1 MALHELSAAIEPEEW
16 YTPAHVFHALGLTFN
31 LDVAHPPRCDLPVD
45 RWLTP
50 GATSGST
57 RFAYYTKAQDGLQQ
71 SWFNGRVWMNPP
83 FGARNQIVPWL
94 RRFMEHRNGVAFVP
108 DRTSA
113 PWWQT
118 YAPQA
123 DALLFI
129 SPKVK
134 MLSPIGLEPVNSPG
148 QGTTLMACGAESV
161 AALKRAEKAGLGK
174 VWIRP
179 GDLA

>member
-16 YTPAHVFHALGLTFN
+16 YTPAHVFHALGLRFDC
-31 LDVAHPPRCDLPVD
+31 DVAHPPRYDLPVD
-45 RWLTP
+45 RWIEPAPCLP
-50 GATSGST
+50 L
-57 RFAYYTKAQDGLQQ
+57 FYTKEQDGL
-71 SWFNGRVWMNPP
+71 SRCWEGRVWMNPP

-94 RRFMEHRNGVAFVP
+94 ARFMAHRDGVAFVP

-134 MLSPIGLEPVNSPG
+134 MLSPIGLEPSNSPG
-148 QGTTLMACGAESV
+148 QGTTLLACGRESV
-161 AALKRAEKAGLGK
+161 EALHRAENAGLGK
-174 VWIRP
+174 VWRRP
-179 GDLA
+179 